1 MDGEWAISVC
11 AAPMGKWSRS
21 FQSES
26 HSLLFAIKQT
36 SIHKISWDTW
46 TVFGNNFFKNIQK
59 EAISLVWGCMV
70 WPAQIKDSWAL
81 RSLLRFSVA
90 SSPFSLQRP
99 FVRDFSLQCQIY
111 WHRSGWLGLLL
122 WNTKSHIRNSLQ
134 LEPFDLKS
142 IFGRIKFKSIKVS
155 KTSHQWSDS
164 QIQTPGGWRM
174 IPAPKY
180 QKVKIPLKIIFDLN
194 LLHELVL
201 AL

>member
-1 MDGEWAISVC
+1 
-11 AAPMGKWSRS
+11 MGKWSRS

-36 SIHKISWDTW
+36 SIHKISWDNW
-46 TVFGNNFFKNIQK
+46 TVFGNNFLYKRKRSHWYGDVWCGQPRLKIHEHSGPCYDSLLPLLLSPFKGLLSG
-59 EAISLVWGCMV
+59 ISLSNVRFT
-70 WPAQIKDSWAL
+70 DTAL
-81 RSLLRFSVA
+81 VGLVCCSEIQNHTFEIHWNWNPSTLN
-90 SSPFSLQRP
+90 PF
-99 FVRDFSLQCQIY
+99 
-111 WHRSGWLGLLL
+111 LGDV
-122 WNTKSHIRNSLQ
+122 TIT
-134 LEPFDLKS
+134 
-142 IFGRIKFKSIKVS
+142 FKSIKVS